1 MYPCN
6 RIVYPSM
13 HPQPLWLHIPH
24 GEIFHWN
31 FAHTRK
37 NMFLFPR
44 TLIFI
49 GTFCENKMRSL
60 RLCKCYFKFQHMDG
74 PWGMRLVG
82 WLVDPWSHAIPSSHQ
97 NVFPPLCCCLHLILI
112 LEVFSNSPRED
123 GKSPSQ
129 FIKSCRRP
137 KQKLNNTRCV
147 QLIEVHR
154 KRWVK
159 FIKTPKKEHM
169 RFLEENVRILSLYFC

>member
-13 HPQPLWLHIPH
+13 LPQLLWLHIPY

-37 NMFLFPR
+37 NMFLFSR

-74 PWGMRLVG
+74 PWGMRLVY
-82 WLVDPWSHAIPSSHQ
+82 PWSHAIPSSHQ
-97 NVFPPLCCCLHLILI
+97 NVFPPTLLLFAFDSDIGSI
-112 LEVFSNSPRED
+112 LELPQ
-123 GKSPSQ
+123 G
-129 FIKSCRRP
+129 RRKVP
-137 KQKLNNTRCV
+137 
-147 QLIEVHR
+147 EPVH
-154 KRWVK
+154 KIV
-159 FIKTPKKEHM
+159 
-169 RFLEENVRILSLYFC
+169 